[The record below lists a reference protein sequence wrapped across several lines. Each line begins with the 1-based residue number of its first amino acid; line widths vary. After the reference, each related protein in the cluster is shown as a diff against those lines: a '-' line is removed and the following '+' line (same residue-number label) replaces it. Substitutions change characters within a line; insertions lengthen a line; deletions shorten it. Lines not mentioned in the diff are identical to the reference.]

1 MIIFSHKR
9 ILGMC
14 ICVCVCICIYVYM
27 KFSRY
32 VKSKAFSQ
40 ITQSNIFNCE
50 RSNGESQS
58 LMHRLN
64 RLNRTI
70 SHIYIYTILSR
81 GVLFSIASLALF
93 PFSILWWSA
102 ENGWPNWWIVFRV
115 SPAMGQLLRWPSECA
130 SDRSRCHDHSPLVRR
145 TDENRFVRSRL
156 SNERNCN
163 LSRILG
169 GLAWLSYRW
178 TLIAFI
184 ERNHETI
191 E

>member
-1 MIIFSHKR
+1 MYIEVFKVHEIKNCCIFT
-9 ILGMC
+9 
-14 ICVCVCICIYVYM
+14 
-27 KFSRY
+27 
-32 VKSKAFSQ
+32 Q
-40 ITQSNIFNCE
+40 ITQRNIFNRE
-50 RSNGESQS
+50 SLRWNGESHS
-58 LMHRLN
+58 LMRRSN
-64 RLNRTI
+64 RYILYSFSWSTI
-70 SHIYIYTILSR
+70 FDYTSFLH
-81 GVLFSIASLALF
+81 
-93 PFSILWWSA
+93 PLWWSA

-156 SNERNCN
+156 SDEGNCN

-169 GLAWLSYRW
+169 GLASLSYRW

-184 ERNHETI
+184 ERNHVI

>member
-14 ICVCVCICIYVYM
+14 ICMCVCIRIYVYM

-70 SHIYIYTILSR
+70 SHIYIHYSFSWSTIFDCFPCSLSFLHPLVERGDLIDGSFSAYLQRWVNCFVDRANARAIGLDVTTILR
-81 GVLFSIASLALF
+81 
-93 PFSILWWSA
+93 
-102 ENGWPNWWIVFRV
+102 
-115 SPAMGQLLRWPSECA
+115 
-130 SDRSRCHDHSPLVRR
+130 
-145 TDENRFVRSRL
+145 
-156 SNERNCN
+156 
-163 LSRILG
+163 
-169 GLAWLSYRW
+169 
-178 TLIAFI
+178 
-184 ERNHETI
+184 
-191 E
+191 

>member
-14 ICVCVCICIYVYM
+14 ICMCVCIRIYVYM

-70 SHIYIYTILSR
+70 SHIYIYTLFFLVEYYFRLLPLLSF
-81 GVLFSIASLALF
+81 L
-93 PFSILWWSA
+93 
-102 ENGWPNWWIVFRV
+102 
-115 SPAMGQLLRWPSECA
+115 SPSSGGA
-130 SDRSRCHDHSPLVRR
+130 RR
-145 TDENRFVRSRL
+145 TADLIDGSFSAYLQRWVNCFVDRANARAIGL
-156 SNERNCN
+156 DVTT
-163 LSRILG
+163 IL
-169 GLAWLSYRW
+169 R
-178 TLIAFI
+178 
-184 ERNHETI
+184 
-191 E
+191 

>member
-14 ICVCVCICIYVYM
+14 ICMCVCICIYVYM

-70 SHIYIYTILSR
+70 SHVYIYTLFFLVEYYFRLLPLLSF
-81 GVLFSIASLALF
+81 L
-93 PFSILWWSA
+93 
-102 ENGWPNWWIVFRV
+102 
-115 SPAMGQLLRWPSECA
+115 SPSSGGS
-130 SDRSRCHDHSPLVRR
+130 RR
-145 TDENRFVRSRL
+145 TADLIDGSFSAYLQRWVNCFVDRA
-156 SNERNCN
+156 NERAIG
-163 LSRILG
+163 LDVTTIL
-169 GLAWLSYRW
+169 R
-178 TLIAFI
+178 
-184 ERNHETI
+184 
-191 E
+191 